1 MKIKNGCVG
10 FHVAFV
16 VPNNDTERME
26 SFLKTHEE
34 FMRETHHI
42 DGDVEPVILCYAV
55 LKSPE
60 LNNPLDPTSGETGN
74 TLYGITEIY
83 NGPEGAGAHMQ
94 LGQEREAM
102 FSELVSLTNEYCVCG
117 ILGAPVIKAM
127 N

>member
-16 VPNNDTERME
+16 VPNSDTDRME

-60 LNNPLDPTSGETGN
+60 LNNPLEFKNRIGINGN
-74 TLYGITEIY
+74 KAKYINLNFKKTLLKL
-83 NGPEGAGAHMQ
+83 N
-94 LGQEREAM
+94 LK
-102 FSELVSLTNEYCVCG
+102 FS
-117 ILGAPVIKAM
+117 ILSSPIVKG
-127 N
+127 

>member
-16 VPNNDTERME
+16 VPNSDTERME

-60 LNNPLDPTSGETGN
+60 LNDKLKQK
-74 TLYGITEIY
+74 II
-83 NGPEGAGAHMQ
+83 NGTALQ
-94 LGQEREAM
+94 SKNLSIDKLSNIRDN
-102 FSELVSLTNEYCVCG
+102 FLIDLIELKKKYRL
-117 ILGAPVIKAM
+117 
-127 N
+127 